1 MTYNIKLTPFTAAL
15 MDGAARAAGCSVEA
29 LLAGT
34 ISAWQ
39 NPARTKS
46 ERRAERRAAA
56 AAAAAPT
63 AEQAA
68 ELARQLAE
76 HGGTAAVAADP
87 LSVRAPGYDPE
98 FTPDP
103 ENFGKLE
110 VED

>member
-56 AAAAAPT
+56 AAAANTPT

-68 ELARQLAE
+68 ELARQMAE
-76 HGGTAAVAADP
+76 HGAAGTPTADP
-87 LSVRAPGYDPE
+87 LTLRAPGYDPE

-103 ENFGKLE
+103 EDFGQLN
-110 VED
+110 

>member
-1 MTYNIKLTPFTAAL
+1 MTYSIKLTPFTAAL

-46 ERRAERRAAA
+46 ERRAAA

-87 LSVRAPGYDPE
+87 LAVRTPGYDPE

-103 ENFGKLE
+103 ENFGKLN
-110 VED
+110 